1 MAPQSKTKTN
11 GRRTTKTSK
20 SGKTTKS
27 KNTRTRTTKM
37 NGRKTKSTT
46 KRNTKTTTKR
56 GTKTTSKQNPKK
68 TTKNTKNTKKEK
80 KERKHRDINL
90 HDKDILSDRIGFD
103 IRISKVQNNLTNRIF
118 NREAADAIKEIK
130 EAKPLNHD
138 LYKDEKDPNDEK
150 KKIKK
155 LVRRAGEEKHSFD
168 DLDEDVL
175 NYFHKAENDYMQDL
189 EASEAKRKA
198 EHEALIKSWQL
209 WRKNPKA
216 WKNHTV
222 KGKKVN
228 ANKDPEE
235 KFKKLESYRLYKED
249 PKAWANLT
257 VNGKKINADKDPKVY
272 FNPPPTEFRYD
283 PKEIRDG
290 FSIWRRAIS
299 LISRCR
305 TKFNRRVAQ
314 KMTILMNRIA
324 EQLIENSIYNTI
336 AHKKRTIN
344 TKYALEE
351 SEGFED
357 RVPLARLIY
366 NYDTYRNE
374 VRRLNK
380 PSPSE
385 DEDEDDEPEM
395 TEEELKE
402 FEFRSKEFY
411 GNLTDVRTAVMKRYE
426 SEHGSCGISG
436 MNGKFREFLSRLLYE
451 VIERFGRHLSYH
463 IESNKIKTV
472 TEAAYDD
479 VLTHIFIHSGLD
491 PEEML
496 EYTNERISKFDQYKL
511 DRKEE
516 RKEGRKKE
524 ASKPSSRSK
533 SSRSKSRN
541 TKSVDEEERKE
552 SPEEKPKEDLEKSD
566 SDDDSEISDSEDD
579 DLYSED
585 DE

>member
-1 MAPQSKTKTN
+1 MAPQNKTTKRVN
-11 GRRTTKTSK
+11 GRRTTKSKTTSTK
-20 SGKTTKS
+20 AKTTKPKTTTKRKVNGRKTTKS
-27 KNTRTRTTKM
+27 KTKH
-37 NGRKTKSTT
+37 
-46 KRNTKTTTKR
+46 NTKTTTKR
-56 GTKTTSKQNPKK
+56 VNKSTSK
-68 TTKNTKNTKKEK
+68 KNTKATKEKKEK

-90 HDKDILSDRIGFD
+90 HDKVILSDIIGFD
-103 IRISKVQNNLTNRIF
+103 LRISKVQNNLTNRIF

-138 LYKDEKDPNDEK
+138 LYVDEKDPNDEK
-150 KKIKK
+150 KKVKK
-155 LVRRAGEEKHSFD
+155 LVRKAGEEKHAFEELS
-168 DLDEDVL
+168 EDVI
-175 NYFHKAENDYMQDL
+175 NYYHKAENDYMQDL
-189 EASEAKRKA
+189 EASETKRKA
-198 EHEALIKSWQL
+198 EHDALVKSWKL
-209 WRKNPKA
+209 WRKDPKA
-216 WKNHTV
+216 WRNLTV

-228 ANKDPEE
+228 ANKDPAE
-235 KFKKLESYRLYKED
+235 KFKKLESYRLYKQD

-257 VNGKKINADKDPKVY
+257 VNNKKVNADRDPKVY
-272 FNPPPTEFRYD
+272 FNPPPTEFCYD
-283 PKEIRDG
+283 PKKVRHG
-290 FSIWRRAIS
+290 FNIWRRAIS

-324 EQLIENSIYNTI
+324 EELIENSIYNTI

-357 RVPLARLIY
+357 RVPLARVIY

-374 VRRLNK
+374 IRKLNK
-380 PSPSE
+380 PAPSE
-385 DEDEDDEPEM
+385 DDEEEEEPEM

-426 SEHGSCGISG
+426 SENGSCGISG

-451 VIERFGRHLSYH
+451 VIERFGRHLDYH
-463 IESNKIKTV
+463 IKSNKIKTV

-479 VLTHIFIHSGLD
+479 ALTHIFIHSGLD

-496 EYTNERISKFDQYKL
+496 EYTSERIAKFDQYKL

-524 ASKPSSRSK
+524 ASKSSK
-533 SSRSKSRN
+533 SSKSKKN
-541 TKSVDEEERKE
+541 NKSEEDLEEEEEPGEEERKE
-552 SPEEKPKEDLEKSD
+552 NLEKSD
-566 SDDDSEISDSEDD
+566 SDDSEISDSDDEDAD
-579 DLYSED
+579 PYSED
-585 DE
+585 DD